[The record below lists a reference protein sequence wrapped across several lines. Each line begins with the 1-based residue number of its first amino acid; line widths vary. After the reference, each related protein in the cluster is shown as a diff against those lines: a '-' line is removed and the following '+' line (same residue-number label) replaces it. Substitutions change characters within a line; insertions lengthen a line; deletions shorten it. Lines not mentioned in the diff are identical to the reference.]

1 VIEGVIGSPLIHGH
15 PLTVAD
21 DCLLR
26 NAWVCPEYVRTRAG
40 DLLSASG
47 EHLRITLI
55 SVVVG
60 AIIALPLA
68 LVARRFR
75 RLRPGVLAVSTAIY
89 TIPSLALFSL
99 LLPFTGLSERT
110 VIIGLVLYTLTIL
123 VRAVLGGLDGIPEE
137 VRDAGRG
144 MGYSTGGLLW
154 RVELPLALPVL
165 IGGLRIAT
173 VSTVALTTIGT
184 IVGSGGLGDLIS
196 TGLSSNFKAQ
206 VLTASVL
213 CVVLALVLDVVLLGV
228 QRVLMPWRRRG
239 EGR

>member
-1 VIEGVIGSPLIHGH
+1 VIEGVIGSPLVHGH
-15 PLTVAD
+15 PPTVAD

-26 NAWVCPEYVRTRAG
+26 NAWVCPEYVRTRSA
-40 DLLSASG
+40 DLVAATA
-47 EHLRITLI
+47 EHLQITLI
-55 SVVVG
+55 SVVIG
-60 AIIALPLA
+60 AVIALPLA

-75 RLRPGVLAVSTAIY
+75 RLRPGVLGVSTAIY

-123 VRAVLGGLDGIPEE
+123 VRAVLSGLDGVPEE

-144 MGYSTGGLLW
+144 MGYSTNGLLW

>member
-1 VIEGVIGSPLIHGH
+1 MIRGVTGSALIDSHA
-15 PLTVAD
+15 PTVAD

-40 DLLSASG
+40 DLASASAA
-47 EHLRITLI
+47 HLRITVI
-55 SVVVG
+55 SVLVG
-60 AIIALPLA
+60 ALIALPLA
-68 LVARRFR
+68 LLARRVR
-75 RLRPGVLAVSTAIY
+75 GLRGTLLGVSTAIY

-123 VRAVLGGLDGIPEE
+123 VRATLAGLDGVPEE

-144 MGYSTGGLLW
+144 MGYSPSGLLW

-184 IVGSGGLGDLIS
+184 IVGYGGLGDLIA
-196 TGLSSNFKAQ
+196 TGLNSNFKAQ

-213 CVVLALVLDVVLLGV
+213 CVVLALVLDLLLVGL
-228 QRVLMPWRRRG
+228 QRVLMPWRRASS
-239 EGR
+239 

>member
-1 VIEGVIGSPLIHGH
+1 VIEGVIGSPLVHGH
-15 PLTVAD
+15 PPTVAD

-40 DLLSASG
+40 DLTAASA

-55 SVVVG
+55 SVVLG

-68 LVARRFR
+68 LLARRIR
-75 RLRPGVLAVSTAIY
+75 RLRATILGLATAIY

-99 LLPFTGLSERT
+99 LLPFTGLSQRT

-213 CVVLALVLDVVLLGV
+213 CVVLALVLDLVLLGV